1 MLYNISHALSD
12 MAARAP
18 FRPAIVFPAG
28 RNVRGRAKFTQFTFQ
43 QLNALCDS
51 YAYGLAQYGVKQGDR
66 TLMMVRPGV
75 ELIAVTF
82 ALLKIGAVPVLI
94 DPGMG
99 RKAFLQCVA
108 ETEPT
113 ALIGIPLAHV
123 MRKIFPKPFR
133 TVRRFVTVGKRLF
146 WEGATLA
153 ELRSSSREPFP
164 IAPTTTDDEA
174 AIAFTSGGTG
184 IPKGVVY
191 LHGIFKKQVEIMRDE
206 MGVTEGEVHLSVM
219 YIFALFN
226 PALGVTTIIPDMDAR
241 KTAQVNPA
249 YLAESIETF
258 GVTMSLGSP
267 LIWSILADYCAKHQV
282 VLPSLKHVFM
292 FGAEVM
298 PDVVERFA
306 KTMPNG
312 KIYTPYG
319 ATEALPLTLMSGEEI
334 LTETG
339 AKTLTG
345 AGVCVGTPIGGLQVR
360 IIPISDEPI
369 AEWNESLAL
378 SAGHI
383 GEIVIKGEVVTRE
396 YVNRPRQTAEAKIR
410 DTDGFWHRMGDLGY
424 LDEQGRIWVCGRKS
438 HRVETSAG
446 LLLPVQIEAI
456 FNQHP
461 AVKRSALV
469 GIGAYGQQQP
479 VLIVETRPD
488 HSTTSEQVKRQLI
501 DELRTL
507 GQQHEHARNIHA
519 VLFHPSFLVDVR
531 HNTKIDRLALRDWA
545 ARQLNVSKESCRNI
559 GQKMANC

>member
-1 MLYNISHALSD
+1 MRYNISQALCD

-28 RNVRGRAKFTQFTFQ
+28 RDRHGRAKFTQLTFQ

-51 YAYGLAQYGVKQGDR
+51 YAHGLAQYGIKQGDR

-108 ETEPT
+108 ETAPV
-113 ALIGIPLAHV
+113 ALFGIPLAHIL
-123 MRKIFPKPFR
+123 RTIFPKPFQSIQR
-133 TVRRFVTVGKRLF
+133 VVTVGKRLF
-146 WEGATLA
+146 WDGATLA
-153 ELRSSSREPFP
+153 ELQSPSREPFP
-164 IAPTTTDDEA
+164 IAPTTTEDEA
-174 AIAFTSGGTG
+174 AVAFTSGGTG
-184 IPKGVVY
+184 IPKGVAY

-206 MGVTEGEVHLSVM
+206 MGVKEGETHLSVM

-249 YLAESIETF
+249 YLVESIETF

-267 LIWSILADYCAKHQV
+267 LIWSILADYCLERGLT
-282 VLPSLKHVFM
+282 LPSLKHVFM

-306 KTMPNG
+306 KVMPQG

-319 ATEALPLTLMSGEEI
+319 ATEALPLTLMSGEDI
-334 LTETG
+334 LAETG
-339 AKTLTG
+339 AQTLTG
-345 AGVCVGTPIGGLQVR
+345 AGVCVGKPIGGLQAH

-378 SAGHI
+378 PVGQI

-396 YVNRPRQTAEAKIR
+396 YVNRPRQTAEVKIR
-410 DTDGFWHRMGDLGY
+410 DHDGFWHRMGDLGY
-424 LDEQGRIWVCGRKS
+424 LDEHGRIWVCGRKS

-446 LLLPVQIEAI
+446 LLLPVQVEAI
-456 FNQHP
+456 FNRHP

-479 VLIVETRPD
+479 VVILEMQPAQSPR
-488 HSTTSEQVKRQLI
+488 SEQAKQSLI
-501 DELRTL
+501 DEFRRL
-507 GQQHEHARNIHA
+507 GEQHEHTRAIRA
-519 VLFHPSFLVDVR
+519 FFFHPSFPVDVR

-545 ARQLNVSKESCRNI
+545 ARQFKSSKAS
-559 GQKMANC
+559 